1 LSASSSS
8 TLSRVEQLDLNRE
21 KRENKKR
28 KSFGIIRKI
37 QLFGWQQQHT
47 HTHTAVHLIIPAPIF
62 GRAGRVAQLGEKL
75 VSCNQDEPGK
85 WKIK

>member
-47 HTHTAVHLIIPAPIF
+47 HTHTHGGASHYPGSYFWESWASGAT
-62 GRAGRVAQLGEKL
+62 GRKTRFM
-75 VSCNQDEPGK
+75 
-85 WKIK
+85 